1 MTTATYDVAIRER
14 IEAFVHEIESLYRN
28 AALDAVRHAIE
39 PNAQGAQ
46 YKAAP
51 ATEAPAP
58 KRRLPSRA
66 ARDAAAIRGPLTD
79 LLRSTG
85 GMRIDEIVVRTRML
99 PAKLTPLVAHLVKKG
114 HLLAQQDPRG
124 TIFRAP

>member
-1 MTTATYDVAIRER
+1 MTTATYDAAIRAR
-14 IEAFVHEIESLYRN
+14 IEAFVREIESVYRA
-28 AALDAVRHAIE
+28 AALDAVRSAIE
-39 PNAQGAQ
+39 PAAQTQHVAGAT
-46 YKAAP
+46 AEE
-51 ATEAPAP
+51 TTAP

-85 GMRIDEIVVRTRML
+85 GMRIDEIVVRTRM
-99 PAKLTPLVAHLVKKG
+99 PAAKLVPLVAHLVKRG
-114 HLLAQQDPRG
+114 QLLADQDGRG

>member
-1 MTTATYDVAIRER
+1 MTTATYDVAIRAR
-14 IEAFVHEIESLYRN
+14 IEAFVREIETLYRT
-28 AALDAVRHAIE
+28 AAMDAVRSAIE
-39 PNAQGAQ
+39 PTAQTQRVAD
-46 YKAAP
+46 AIR
-51 ATEAPAP
+51 EEVPAP

-85 GMRIDEIVVRTRML
+85 GMRIDEIVVRTRM
-99 PAKLTPLVAHLVKKG
+99 PAAKLVPLVAHLVKRG
-114 HLLAQQDPRG
+114 QLLADQDTRG